1 MNLWPFSKKTERP
14 LENSSELPPG
24 VILATGEDTEL
35 FSPEISFQQEP
46 TPTPPIENVNPSA
59 EAPPLSM
66 VSEPPLASA
75 QPTSS
80 NERLLD
86 LFTPP
91 ATPEVSWA
99 PPAPP
104 EAEATI
110 GQLSGQDAQPSLSVE
125 NFSTP
130 GVPLEESF
138 ALTEA
143 SDVTWF
149 EEPGLEITDPADS
162 VLETPLAMTPSVEE
176 ANELAPSAMNN
187 VVPFPV
193 RQVESAEAVSQ
204 KPVFEESALVAGPD
218 TGLSLEWQPETPT
231 TDFYNAELDGQ
242 TVWTPECID
251 YEQPPIESTAQAGAQ
266 DLSPVT
272 LEWESTGEES
282 DTSFY
287 AASPEQVYL
296 TDEPFVESFS
306 GDEMSFSAGEAW
318 SASDSVSEEPCF
330 GEVSALEPLPDALTH
345 DEPEIVL
352 ESAVT
357 PLDAYDSILGQVSLE
372 DVESS
377 VEMEAS
383 PPKDLDS
390 YDLGYYEDPEAEVEP
405 LLLEEISEPLESI
418 VEEASHV
425 AEMTPP
431 LVESVSPEPPP
442 EPLPSAS
449 EPKTEP
455 MTVSVVS
462 EEVKLHRQMGQ
473 HSAFTQPVTSA
484 TAALNSFSQQVILQ
498 ESRAVKRSIDDLVAQ
513 YFASQHQEQLEKG

>member
-1 MNLWPFSKKTERP
+1 
-14 LENSSELPPG
+14 
-24 VILATGEDTEL
+24 
-35 FSPEISFQQEP
+35 
-46 TPTPPIENVNPSA
+46 
-59 EAPPLSM
+59 
-66 VSEPPLASA
+66 
-75 QPTSS
+75 
-80 NERLLD
+80 
-86 LFTPP
+86 
-91 ATPEVSWA
+91 
-99 PPAPP
+99 
-104 EAEATI
+104 
-110 GQLSGQDAQPSLSVE
+110 
-125 NFSTP
+125 
-130 GVPLEESF
+130 
-138 ALTEA
+138 
-143 SDVTWF
+143 
-149 EEPGLEITDPADS
+149 
-162 VLETPLAMTPSVEE
+162 
-176 ANELAPSAMNN
+176 
-187 VVPFPV
+187 
-193 RQVESAEAVSQ
+193 
-204 KPVFEESALVAGPD
+204 
-218 TGLSLEWQPETPT
+218 
-231 TDFYNAELDGQ
+231 
-242 TVWTPECID
+242 
-251 YEQPPIESTAQAGAQ
+251 
-266 DLSPVT
+266 
-272 LEWESTGEES
+272 
-282 DTSFY
+282 
-287 AASPEQVYL
+287 
-296 TDEPFVESFS
+296 DEPFVESFS

-357 PLDAYDSILGQVSLE
+357 PLDAYDSILVQVSLE